1 MIRKISIADITIRR
15 SSRFSEEALP
25 FRIGIEM
32 AKHLDQLG
40 VSAIEVGPVGRG
52 RFDYLLVKSL
62 ASTVQKAALVVPVD
76 LLDAE
81 SPAKTW
87 DAVKEAKHP
96 RLQVY
101 APISTV
107 QMEYFC
113 HKKASA
119 VLDCIR
125 ERVAASAA
133 LCPEVEFTAG
143 DFTRSDPEFA
153 EQTVQAAVEAG
164 ATIVTICDAAG
175 DMLPDEFYAAVKRIK
190 DILPDGIRLG
200 VFCSNKLFLADACAV
215 AAVRAGADEIKTYAM
230 GGHAASLEHFPLIL
244 HAKSELCGGDADL
257 RMTELQHAVYA
268 IRQLCEDA
276 RSRTCSGSL
285 AKVETVE
292 NTAEDEE
299 IIPETYRLDSY
310 LINSGNVITSTCHL
324 RLQKGKE
331 MLESVCVGNGP
342 VDASFQAVEKL
353 LGRSYELDDFKI
365 RSVTEGREAMGET
378 EVLLRYDGKIY
389 SGKGVSTDIV
399 GSSILAYIN
408 AANKIAYE
416 EEQA

>member
-1 MIRKISIADITIRR
+1 MMRKISISDTTVRR
-15 SSRFSEEALP
+15 SSKYAEDALP
-25 FRIGIEM
+25 FRLGIEM

-40 VSAIEVGPVGRG
+40 VGAIEVGPVGTG
-52 RFDYLLVKSL
+52 RSDYLLVKSL
-62 ASTVQKAALVVPVD
+62 ASTIQKAALVVPVD
-76 LLDAE
+76 LLDTG
-81 SPAKTW
+81 SPAKAW
-87 DAVKEAKHP
+87 EAVKEAKHP
-96 RLQVY
+96 RLQVF
-101 APISTV
+101 APVSTV

-113 HKKASA
+113 HKKASG
-119 VLDCIR
+119 VLDCIK
-125 ERVAASAA
+125 ERVSACAA
-133 LCPEVEFTAG
+133 LCPEVEFCAG
-143 DFTRSDPEFA
+143 DFTRSDPEFV
-153 EQTVQAAVEAG
+153 EQAVLAAVEAG
-164 ATIVTICDAAG
+164 ATSVAICDAAG
-175 DMLPDEFYAAVKRIK
+175 DMLPDEFFAAVKRIK
-190 DILPDGIRLG
+190 DILPDGIGLG

-230 GGHAASLEHFPLIL
+230 GGHAASLEHFPRIL

-257 RMTELQHAVYA
+257 RLTELQHTVDV

-276 RSRTCSGSL
+276 RSRTCTGSL
-285 AKVETVE
+285 AEAEQETF
-292 NTAEDEE
+292 AEDEE
-299 IIPETYRLDSY
+299 VIPETYRLDSY

-378 EVLLRYDGKIY
+378 VIQLRYEGKSY
-389 SGKGVSTDIV
+389 TGRGLSTDIV